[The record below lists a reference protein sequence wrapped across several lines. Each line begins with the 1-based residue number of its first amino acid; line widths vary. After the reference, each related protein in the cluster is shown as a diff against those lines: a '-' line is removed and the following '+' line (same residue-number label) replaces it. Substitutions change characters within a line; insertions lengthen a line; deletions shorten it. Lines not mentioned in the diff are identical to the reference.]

1 MMKIKEIF
9 SRNIDRDIN
18 PAVVVG
24 NEKKATVNA
33 EIEEYVFI
41 DDIIENLYD
50 ILNTILNKKGKK
62 TGIWINGY
70 YGSGKSHFIKYVHYC
85 LAKETSE
92 RAFER
97 FIEAT
102 KKYDPTAT
110 GKRDDITPS
119 NIALLSKKVASF
131 EVDNIMFNV
140 EDETDDGD
148 GERFTRIFLSMFNR
162 FRGYNSNEI
171 PTAILLE
178 KQLDQKGKFEEF
190 IQRINSDLG
199 HDWKE
204 NAADI
209 VSFELEEVLKIA
221 KDLLPTLD
229 EKSLHNKLSNPET
242 YRITITDK
250 LIPELKEYL
259 DSKPKDYRLLF
270 LVDEV
275 SAYVGDK
282 KDLLL
287 NLQSIIEQVSDKL
300 DNKVWIGCT
309 AQQSLED
316 VVSNVD
322 LRGTNDEFG
331 KILGRFDTRI
341 SLESN
346 DATYITQKRVLEK
359 SAKGEEELSKIY
371 KSNKDAI
378 ENQFKI
384 RHDLYKGFETEDDF
398 FLSYPFV
405 PYQFKLISDVFQQF
419 QNLQY
424 VITEVKATERSILGI
439 THHTTKEQSG
449 LELGKFIPFDAFYNK
464 QFQQNLTIRGR
475 RAIENAFNLSFVKNN
490 EFAERVVKTLFMIS
504 NLPETSKKTFPSNLE
519 NLTVLLMQD
528 LDQNKLALQNQIN
541 DVLTKL
547 LEESIIRE
555 EKGAFFFFNEDEINV
570 QTLIKNKTLTLFE
583 RAEYFDNLFRQ
594 VFGVPQKY
602 GYGSNDFAVKYQLD
616 EKVVFRKGDFSLYFQ
631 VFDNQDLK
639 NRALENAAADIVV
652 CFSEWLLTDQ
662 VKKDFDTY
670 CQTLKFFREDGQDAT
685 GERQRTLENFRIRN
699 EELKR
704 RLISRV
710 SELSKQ
716 SRFLSGNEILEA
728 SDING
733 STPTERLKNLIEKH
747 LDKVYKH
754 HKLATNFAKNTAE
767 LRASAADKQAKIPE
781 LNEAET
787 MVNDFITNH
796 GNELSAED
804 IINKFSKAPFGWR
817 DEAIIDVLIHLVKK
831 KKREFSYRNESPYAI
846 IDFTNKALSKAERVV
861 CMIKSGEEFDQ
872 KLLDDTIHAFR
883 QIFNQDLKQTTD
895 ANALVEQIKEECQK
909 LREDYGKYN
918 ETYRSYPFGASFQKV
933 TDKLTEWIERRDV
946 KGLFNAIIGEQEEAK
961 GLNDEAK
968 AVKDFSNRAIK
979 EYDAIKSFY
988 EQNQANFGSL
998 TDDGKALGDKIGD
1011 FLTLTSPQTEF
1022 RHIRKAHDELKNE
1035 LKASLTNLKKEV
1047 VELYQE
1053 AFKELAEEAKKQ
1065 DVTDAHAY
1073 ADEAYTIKQIE
1084 GLGSI
1089 TELELKKTSLEG
1101 WQSQQ
1106 IEGIIDAARKKE
1118 PKPGSGKP
1126 EVNEP
1131 ETYYLK
1137 GGKTISTEQELD
1149 DYLAKT
1155 RAEMLAILKEDKTI
1169 ILQ

>member
-1 MMKIKEIF
+1 MMTIKEIF

-24 NEKKATVNA
+24 NEKKSTVKA

-85 LAKETSE
+85 LSKETSE

-97 FIEAT
+97 FIEAA

-190 IQRINSDLG
+190 IQRIESDLG

-221 KDLLPTLD
+221 KDLVPTLD

-259 DSKPKDYRLLF
+259 ADKPDNYRLLF

-287 NLQSIIEQVSDKL
+287 NLQSIVEQVSDKL

-322 LRGTNDEFG
+322 IRGANDEFG

-359 SAKGEEELSKIY
+359 STKGEEELSKIY
-371 KSNKDAI
+371 KAHKDAI

-384 RHDLYKGFETEDDF
+384 RHDLYKGFDTEDDF

-439 THHTTKEQSG
+439 THHTTKDQSD
-449 LELGKFIPFDAFYNK
+449 LEVGKFIPFDAFYNK

-490 EFAERVVKTLFMIS
+490 DFAERVVKTLFMIS
-504 NLPETSKKTFPSNLE
+504 NLPESSKKTFPSNLE

-528 LDQNKLALQNQIN
+528 LDQNKLALQNQIR
-541 DVLTKL
+541 DVINKL

-570 QTLIKNKTLTLFE
+570 QTLIKNKTLSLYE
-583 RAEYFDNLFRQ
+583 RADYFDNIFRQ

-602 GYGSNDFAVKYQLD
+602 SYGSNDFAVKYQLD
-616 EKVVFRKGDFSLYFQ
+616 DKIVFRKGDFSLYFQ

-639 NRALENAAADIVV
+639 NRALENPASDIVV
-652 CFSEWLLTDQ
+652 CFSEWLLSDQ

-685 GERQRTLENFRIRN
+685 GDRQRTMENFRIRN
-699 EELKR
+699 EELKK

-716 SRFLSGNEILEA
+716 SRFLSGNQILEA

-733 STPTERLKNLIEKH
+733 STPQERIKNLIEIH

-754 HKLATNFAKNTAE
+754 HKLAANFAKNTAE
-767 LRASAADKQAKIPE
+767 LRASAASKQALIPE
-781 LNEAET
+781 LNEAEN
-787 MVNDFITNH
+787 MVNDYITNL
-796 GNELSAED
+796 GNELSVED
-804 IINKFSKAPFGWR
+804 VISKFSKTPFGWR

-846 IDFTNKALSKAERVV
+846 VDFTNKALSKPERVV

-872 KLLDDTIHAFR
+872 SLLDDTIHAFR

-895 ANALVEQIKEECQK
+895 ANALVEQIKEECRR
-909 LREDYGKYN
+909 LREDYSTYN
-918 ETYRSYPFGASFQKV
+918 EQYRSYPFGSAFQKV
-933 TDKLTEWIERRDV
+933 IDKLTEWIERRDI
-946 KGLFNAIIGEQEEAK
+946 KGLFNVIISEQEEAK
-961 GLNDEAK
+961 SLNDEAK
-968 AVKDFSNRAIK
+968 AIKDFTNKAIK
-979 EYDAIKSFY
+979 EYDIIKSFY
-988 EQNQANFGSL
+988 GLNQSNFGSL
-998 TDDGKALGDKIGD
+998 SAEGKELADKIGD
-1011 FLTLTSPQTEF
+1011 FLKAPSPQSDF
-1022 RHIRKAHDELKNE
+1022 RHIRKAHEELKKE
-1035 LKASLTNLKKEV
+1035 LKAAIQDLKDEVISLYK
-1047 VELYQE
+1047 E
-1053 AFKELAEEAKKQ
+1053 AFKVLAEEAEKNEIKE
-1065 DVTDAHAY
+1065 AHAY
-1073 ADEAYTIKQIE
+1073 ADEDTVMKLIE
-1084 GLGSI
+1084 SLSSL
-1089 TELELKKTSLEG
+1089 TELRLKKNNLEA
-1101 WQSQQ
+1101 WQSEQLSAI
-1106 IEGIIDAARKKE
+1106 IEAARKKQE
-1118 PKPGSGKP
+1118 EQGGKQA
-1126 EVNEP
+1126 NEP
-1131 ETYYLK
+1131 EVYYLK
-1137 GGKTISTEQELD
+1137 GAKTISNEEELNAFID
-1149 DYLAKT
+1149 KT
-1155 RAEMLAILKEDKTI
+1155 RQDLLEILKKDKTI

>member
-1 MMKIKEIF
+1 MMKISEIF
-9 SRNIDRDIN
+9 SRNINRDIN

-24 NEKKATVNA
+24 NDKQATVNA

-41 DDIIENLYD
+41 DDIIENLYE

-85 LAKETSE
+85 LSKETSE

-97 FIEAT
+97 FIEAA
-102 KKYDPTAT
+102 KQYDPTAT

-119 NIALLSKKVASF
+119 NIALLSKKVASY

-178 KQLDQKGKFEEF
+178 KYLDQKGKFEEF
-190 IQRINSDLG
+190 INRIDSELG
-199 HDWKE
+199 HNWRED
-204 NAADI
+204 AADI
-209 VSFELEEVLKIA
+209 VSYELEEVLKIA
-221 KDLLPTLD
+221 KGLVPELD
-229 EKSLHNKLSNPET
+229 EKALHNKLSNPET
-242 YRITITDK
+242 YRITINDK

-259 DSKPKDYRLLF
+259 ANKPDNYRLLF

-282 KDLLL
+282 KELLL
-287 NLQSIIEQVSDKL
+287 NLQSIVEQVSDKL

-309 AQQSLED
+309 AQQSLEE

-322 LRGTNDEFG
+322 LRGANDEFG

-371 KSNKDAI
+371 SANKDAI

-384 RHDLYKGFETEDDF
+384 RHDLYKGFNTEDDF

-439 THHTTKEQSG
+439 THHTTKEQSE

-475 RAIENAFNLSFVKNN
+475 RAIENAFKLSFVKNN
-490 EFAERVVKTLFMIS
+490 DFAERVVKTLFMIS

-528 LDQNKLALQNQIN
+528 LDQNKLALQNKIS
-541 DVLTKL
+541 DVLAKL

-555 EKGAFFFFNEDEINV
+555 EKGAYFFFNEDEINV
-570 QTLIKNKTLTLFE
+570 QTLIKNKKLTLFE
-583 RAEYFDNLFRQ
+583 RAEYFDILFRP
-594 VFGVPQKY
+594 VFNVPQKFSY
-602 GYGSNDFAVKYQLD
+602 GTNDFAVKYQLD
-616 EKVVFRKGDFSLYFQ
+616 EKVVFRKGDFSIYFQ
-631 VFDNQDLK
+631 VFDPRDLNSRK
-639 NRALENAAADIVV
+639 LENASADIVIG
-652 CFSEWLLTDQ
+652 FSEWLMGSQ

-670 CQTLKFFREDGQDAT
+670 CQTLKFFREDGQDT
-685 GERQRTLENFRIRN
+685 SGERQRTLENFRIRN
-699 EELKR
+699 EELKKR
-704 RLISRV
+704 IISRV
-710 SELSKQ
+710 SELSKET
-716 SRFLSGNEILEA
+716 RFLSGHEVLEA

-733 STPTERLKNLIEKH
+733 STPAERLKNLIEKH

-754 HKLATNFAKNTAE
+754 HKLASNFAKNTAD
-767 LRASAADKQAKIPE
+767 LRKSGASTQQVFPE

-787 MVNDFITNH
+787 MINDFVTNH
-796 GNELSAED
+796 GNELSVED
-804 IINKFSKAPFGWR
+804 ITNKFSKAPFGWR
-817 DEAIIDVLIHLVKK
+817 DEAIIDILIHLVKK
-831 KKREFSYRNESPYAI
+831 KKREFSYRNESPYPI
-846 IDFTNKALSKAERVV
+846 VDFVNKAISKPERVV
-861 CMIKSGEEFDQ
+861 CTIKSGEEFDQ
-872 KLLDDTIHAFR
+872 HLLDNTRQAFR
-883 QIFNQDLKQTTD
+883 QIFNQDLKHTTD
-895 ANALVEQIKEECQK
+895 ANILVEQIKEECTK
-909 LREDYGKYN
+909 LREEYGSYN
-918 ETYRSYPFGASFQKV
+918 EQYRVYPFGTAFQKV

-946 KGLFNAIIGEQEEAK
+946 KGLFNGIIDGQDSAK
-961 GLNDEAK
+961 ALNDEAK
-968 AVKDFSNRAIK
+968 ALKEFTNRAIK
-979 EYDAIKSFY
+979 EYDSIKAFY
-988 EQNQANFGSL
+988 EMNQSNFGALSEN
-998 TDDGKALGDKIGD
+998 GKELASKIGD
-1011 FLTLTSPQTEF
+1011 FLKLVSPQSDF
-1022 RHIRKAHDELKNE
+1022 RHIRKAHEELKKE
-1035 LKASLTNLKKEV
+1035 LKSEIQDLKKEV
-1047 VELYQE
+1047 VDLYQE
-1053 AFKELAEEAKKQ
+1053 AFKALEKEAEKQ
-1065 DVTDAHAY
+1065 GVKDSHAY
-1073 ADEAYTIKQIE
+1073 ADEATVMKRIE
-1084 GLGSI
+1084 ALSSL
-1089 TELELKKTSLEG
+1089 TELRLKKNSLEA
-1101 WQSQQ
+1101 WQSEQL
-1106 IEGIIDAARKKE
+1106 EVIIDAARKKQE
-1118 PKPGSGKP
+1118 QVGGKQA
-1126 EVNEP
+1126 NEP
-1131 ETYYLK
+1131 QVYYLK
-1137 GGKTISTEQELD
+1137 GAKTISNEAELD
-1149 DYLAKT
+1149 AYLAKT
-1155 RAEMLAILKEDKTI
+1155 REEMLTILKNNKTI
-1169 ILQ
+1169 ILE